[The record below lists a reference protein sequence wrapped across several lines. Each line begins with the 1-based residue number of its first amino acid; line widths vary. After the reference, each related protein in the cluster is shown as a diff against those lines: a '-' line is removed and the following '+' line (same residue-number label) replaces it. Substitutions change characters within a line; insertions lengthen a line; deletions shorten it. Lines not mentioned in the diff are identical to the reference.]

1 MDNYLATLN
10 ESQLKAVIHPGG
22 PLFVVAGAGTGK
34 TKTLTTRI
42 AYLIMNGVESKR
54 ILAVTFTNKA
64 AREMKQRVIDM
75 TGPYASDIWLYT
87 FHAFGLQILR
97 RHIAELPYGYK
108 TTFTV
113 IDEDDGK
120 KIITDLIK
128 GMGLDIK
135 QFSVKQLKSL
145 ISLFKTQRL
154 PEFERSDE
162 ERIYKAY
169 QHYLYD
175 NQLLDFDDLLI
186 YTLELLT
193 DYPAIKE
200 RYQTEFEHVL
210 VDEFQ
215 DTDIVQYKILRIL
228 GAKHKNVFVVGD
240 PDQSIY
246 SFRGA
251 SYQNSARFIKD
262 YSAETVVLE
271 KNYRST
277 NQILTAANKL
287 ISNNFNRPGSK
298 NLKSDLGLGDPITY
312 YVADNDYNETF
323 YVINEIER
331 LVQFG
336 NYTYEDFA
344 ILYRNNALS
353 RLFEDTLIKEGI
365 PYIIYGGLSFYQ
377 RKEIKDALAY
387 VRLGLDPHQDFFFKR
402 VVNEPK
408 RSIGKVSIQ
417 KLEEKARE
425 LGISLFAAIDYV
437 DLRAQALKGLNE
449 FKKLINDISEAFF
462 DMTDLQE
469 IMPALMNLTGYID
482 MLKAE
487 NTEQADD
494 RINNLREL
502 QSVFVR
508 GDMYYEG
515 SFYEKLKQQLD
526 QIALYSDLDQDVDD
540 LNKVKLAT
548 YHQVK
553 GLEFRVVFMVVL
565 EEGIFPNN
573 NSMMSSHELE
583 EERRVAYVG
592 MTRAKE
598 RLYMTH
604 ANRRMQYGELRIGYP
619 SRFIK
624 ESRPKEENQPRKVYS
639 YQQPINSGHILKTG
653 DKVSHDVFGLGVV
666 VSVNEDIAKIAFGM
680 PHGIKNILESHPAL
694 KKVKS

>member
-1 MDNYLATLN
+1 MENYLATLN

-42 AYLIMNGVESKR
+42 AYLIMNGVAPR
-54 ILAVTFTNKA
+54 HILAVTFTNKA

-75 TGPYASDIWLYT
+75 TGPYASDVWLYT

-120 KIITDLIK
+120 KIITDIIK
-128 GMGLDIK
+128 NMGLDIK
-135 QFSVKQLKSL
+135 QFSVKQLKNL
-145 ISLFKTQRL
+145 ISLFKCQRMH
-154 PEFERSDE
+154 EFERSDE
-162 ERIYKAY
+162 EKIYKQY
-169 QHYLYD
+169 QFYLRE
-175 NQLLDFDDLLI
+175 NQLVDFDDLLI
-186 YTLELLT
+186 YTLELFT
-193 DYPAIKE
+193 DYPHIKT

-215 DTDIVQYKILRIL
+215 DTDIIQYKILKIL
-228 GAKHKNVFVVGD
+228 GALHKNVFVVGD

-251 SYQNSARFIKD
+251 SYQNSARFIRD
-262 YSAETVVLE
+262 YKADTVVLE

-277 NQILTAANKL
+277 NQILEAANRL
-287 ISNNFNRPGSK
+287 IAFNFNRPGSK
-298 NLKSDLGLGDPITY
+298 NLKSDLGVGEPITY
-312 YVADNDYNETF
+312 YAADSDYNETF
-323 YVINEIER
+323 YVVNEIER
-331 LVQFG
+331 LVRFSG
-336 NYTYEDFA
+336 YKYDDFA

-353 RLFEDTLIKEGI
+353 RLFEDTLIKESI

-387 VRLGLDPHQDFFFKR
+387 VRLALDPHQDFYFKR

-417 KLEEKARE
+417 KLEEKARA
-425 LGISLFAAIDYV
+425 LGVSLYSAIDYV
-437 DLRAQALKGLNE
+437 DLRPQALNGLKT
-449 FKKLINDISEAFF
+449 FKKLIDDITAAFF
-462 DMTDLQE
+462 EMTDLQE
-469 IMPALMNLTGYID
+469 IMLIVMNLTGYVD

-487 NTEQADD
+487 NSEQADD

-515 SFYEKLKQQLD
+515 NFYEKLRQQLD
-526 QIALYSDLDQDVDD
+526 QISLYSDLDQDVDD
-540 LNKVKLAT
+540 ENRVKLAT

-553 GLEFRVVFMVVL
+553 GLEFKVVFMVAM
-565 EEGIFPNN
+565 EEGLFPNN
-573 NSMMSSHELE
+573 NAMMSSHELE
-583 EERRVAYVG
+583 EERRVCYVG
-592 MTRAKE
+592 MTRAKQK
-598 RLYMTH
+598 LYMSH
-604 ANRRMQYGELRIGYP
+604 ANRRMQYGELKIGYP
-619 SRFIK
+619 SRFLK
-624 ESRPKEENQPRKVYS
+624 ESRPKEVNEPRKYTNF
-639 YQQPINSGHILKTG
+639 QPISDGHILKTG
-653 DKVSHDVFGLGVV
+653 DKVDHDVFGQGVV
-666 VSVNEDIAKIAFGM
+666 VSVNEDIAKIAFAM

-694 KKVKS
+694 KKIK

>member
-1 MDNYLATLN
+1 MENYLATLN

-42 AYLIMNGVESKR
+42 AYLIMNGVEPKR

-64 AREMKQRVIDM
+64 AREMKERVIDM

-108 TTFTV
+108 ITFSV

-120 KIITDLIK
+120 KIISDIIK
-128 GMGLDIK
+128 DMGLDIK
-135 QFSVKQLKSL
+135 QYSVKKLKGL
-145 ISLFKTQRL
+145 ISLFKSQRM

-162 ERIYKAY
+162 EKIYKSY
-169 QHYLYD
+169 QKYLYD

-186 YTLELLT
+186 YTLELFT
-193 DYPAIKE
+193 DYPHIKQ
-200 RYQTEFEHVL
+200 RYQTEFEYIL

-215 DTDIVQYKILRIL
+215 DTDIVQYKILKIL
-228 GAKHKNVFVVGD
+228 GAIHKNIFVVGD

-251 SYQNSARFIKD
+251 SYQNSQRFITD
-262 YSAETVVLE
+262 YQADTVVLD

-277 NQILTAANKL
+277 NYILKAANKL
-287 ISNNFNRPGSK
+287 IAHNFNRPSSK
-298 NLKSDLGLGDPITY
+298 NLESDLGLGDPITY

-331 LVQFG
+331 LIRFG
-336 NYTYEDFA
+336 NYTYDDFA

-353 RLFEDTLIKEGI
+353 RLFEDALIKQGI
-365 PYIIYGGLSFYQ
+365 PYIIYGGVSFYQ

-387 VRLGLDPHQDFFFKR
+387 VRLALDPNQDFFFKR

-425 LGISLFAAIDYV
+425 LGISLFESVDYV
-437 DLRAQALKGLNE
+437 DLRPQALNGLKD
-449 FKKLINDISEAFF
+449 FKKLIEDIKDAFF
-462 DMTDLQE
+462 AMNDLQE
-469 IMPALMNLTGYID
+469 IMPVLMNLTGYID

-487 NTEQADD
+487 NSEQADD
-494 RINNLREL
+494 RIDNLREL

-515 SFYEKLKQQLD
+515 SFYEKLRQQLD
-526 QIALYSDLDQDVDD
+526 QISLYSDLDQQQLEDTSR
-540 LNKVKLAT
+540 VKLAT

-553 GLEFRVVFMVVL
+553 GLEFRAVFMVVL

-573 NSMMSSHELE
+573 NAMMNTNELE

-598 RLYMTH
+598 KLYMTH

-624 ESRPKEENQPRKVYS
+624 ESQLIEDKPKQTAFNFQTIS
-639 YQQPINSGHILKTG
+639 DGHILKTG
-653 DKVSHDVFGLGVV
+653 DKVNHDVFGEGIV
-666 VSVNEDIAKIAFGM
+666 VSVNEDIAKIAFAM
-680 PHGIKNILESHPAL
+680 PHGIKNILESHPSL
-694 KKVKS
+694 KKVR

>member
-1 MDNYLATLN
+1 MENYLATLN

-42 AYLIMNGVESKR
+42 AYLIMNGVAPR
-54 ILAVTFTNKA
+54 HILAVTFTNKA

-75 TGPYASDIWLYT
+75 TGPYASDVWLYT

-113 IDEDDGK
+113 IDEEDGK
-120 KIITDLIK
+120 KIITDIIK
-128 GMGLDIK
+128 DMGLDIK
-135 QFSVKQLKSL
+135 QFSVKQLKNL
-145 ISLFKTQRL
+145 ISLFKSQRL

-162 ERIYKAY
+162 EKIYKMY
-169 QHYLYD
+169 QFYLRD

-193 DYPAIKE
+193 EYPHIKQ

-215 DTDIVQYKILRIL
+215 DTDIIQYKILRIL
-228 GAKHKNVFVVGD
+228 GALHRNVFVVGD

-262 YSAETVVLE
+262 YKADTVVLE

-277 NQILTAANKL
+277 NQILKAANKL
-287 ISNNFNRPGSK
+287 IANNFNRPGSK
-298 NLKSDLGLGDPITY
+298 NLESDLGLGDPITY

-323 YVINEIER
+323 YVVNEIER
-331 LVQFG
+331 LIKFSG
-336 NYTYEDFA
+336 YRYDDFA

-353 RLFEDTLIKEGI
+353 RLFEDTLIKESI

-387 VRLGLDPHQDFFFKR
+387 IRLALDPHQDFYFKR

-437 DLRAQALKGLNE
+437 DLRAQALSGLKE
-449 FKKLINDISEAFF
+449 FKKLIEDISDAFF
-462 DMTDLQE
+462 NMTDLQE
-469 IMPALMNLTGYID
+469 IMIIVMNLTGYID

-487 NTEQADD
+487 NSEQADD

-515 SFYEKLKQQLD
+515 NFYEKLRQQLD
-526 QIALYSDLDQDVDD
+526 QISLYSDLDQDVDD
-540 LNKVKLAT
+540 ENRVKLAT

-553 GLEFRVVFMVVL
+553 GLEFRVVFMVVM

-583 EERRVAYVG
+583 EERRVCYVG

-598 RLYMTH
+598 KLYMTH

-619 SRFIK
+619 SRFLK
-624 ESRPKEENQPRKVYS
+624 ESRPKEVNTRPTFKYQP
-639 YQQPINSGHILKTG
+639 NSDGHILKTG
-653 DKVSHDVFGLGVV
+653 DKVIHDVFGTGVV
-666 VSVNEDIAKIAFGM
+666 VSVSDDIAKIAFAM

-694 KKVKS
+694 KKMK

>member
-1 MDNYLATLN
+1 MENYLATLN

-42 AYLIMNGVESKR
+42 AYLIMNGVEPKR

-64 AREMKQRVIDM
+64 AREMKERVINM

-108 TTFTV
+108 ITFSV

-120 KIITDLIK
+120 KIISDIIK
-128 GMGLDIK
+128 DMGLDIK
-135 QFSVKQLKSL
+135 QYSVKKLKGL
-145 ISLFKTQRL
+145 ISLFKSQRM

-162 ERIYKAY
+162 EKIYKSY
-169 QHYLYD
+169 QKYLYD

-186 YTLELLT
+186 YTLELFT
-193 DYPAIKE
+193 DYPHIKQ
-200 RYQTEFEHVL
+200 RYQTEFEYIL

-215 DTDIVQYKILRIL
+215 DTDIVQYKILKIL
-228 GAKHKNVFVVGD
+228 GAIHKNIFVVGD

-251 SYQNSARFIKD
+251 SYQNSQRFITD
-262 YSAETVVLE
+262 YQADTVVLD

-277 NQILTAANKL
+277 NYILKAANKL
-287 ISNNFNRPGSK
+287 IAHNFNRPSSK
-298 NLKSDLGLGDPITY
+298 NLESDLGLGDPITY

-331 LVQFG
+331 LIRFG
-336 NYTYEDFA
+336 NYTYDDFA

-353 RLFEDTLIKEGI
+353 RLFEDALIKQGI
-365 PYIIYGGLSFYQ
+365 PYIIYGGVSFYQ

-387 VRLGLDPHQDFFFKR
+387 VRLALDPHQDFFFKR

-425 LGISLFAAIDYV
+425 LGISLFESVDYV
-437 DLRAQALKGLNE
+437 DLRPQALNGLKD
-449 FKKLINDISEAFF
+449 FKKLIEDIKDAFF
-462 DMTDLQE
+462 AMNDLQE
-469 IMPALMNLTGYID
+469 IMPVLMNLTGYID

-487 NTEQADD
+487 NSEQADD
-494 RINNLREL
+494 RIDNLREL

-515 SFYEKLKQQLD
+515 SFCEKLRQQLD
-526 QIALYSDLDQDVDD
+526 QISLYSDLDQQQLEDTSR
-540 LNKVKLAT
+540 VKLAT

-553 GLEFRVVFMVVL
+553 GLEFRAVFMVVL

-573 NSMMSSHELE
+573 NAMMNTNELE

-598 RLYMTH
+598 KLYMTY

-624 ESRPKEENQPRKVYS
+624 ESQLIEDKPKQTAFNFQTIS
-639 YQQPINSGHILKTG
+639 DGHILKTG
-653 DKVSHDVFGLGVV
+653 DKVNHDVFGEGIV
-666 VSVNEDIAKIAFGM
+666 VSINEDIAKIAFAL

-694 KKVKS
+694 KKVR

>member
-1 MDNYLATLN
+1 MENYLATLN

-42 AYLIMNGVESKR
+42 AYLIMSGVAPSH

-64 AREMKQRVIDM
+64 AREMKQRVINM
-75 TGPYASDIWLYT
+75 TGPYASDVWLYT

-97 RHIAELPYGYK
+97 RHIALLPYGYK
-108 TTFTV
+108 STFTV

-120 KIITDLIK
+120 KIITDIIK
-128 GMGLDIK
+128 DMGLDIK
-135 QFSVKQLKSL
+135 HFSVKQLKNL
-145 ISLFKTQRL
+145 IALFKSQRL

-162 ERIYKAY
+162 EKIYKNY
-169 QHYLYD
+169 QRYLYE

-193 DYPAIKE
+193 EYPEIKH

-215 DTDIVQYKILRIL
+215 DTDIIQYKILKVL
-228 GAKHKNVFVVGD
+228 GAVHKNVFVVGD

-251 SYQNSARFIKD
+251 SYQNSNRFIKD
-262 YSAETVVLE
+262 YSADTVILD

-277 NQILTAANKL
+277 NQILQAANKL
-287 ISNNFNRPGSK
+287 IANNFNRPSAK
-298 NLKSDLGLGDPITY
+298 NLESDLGLGEPITY

-331 LVQFG
+331 LVKFG
-336 NYTYEDFA
+336 NYTYDDFA

-353 RLFEDTLIKEGI
+353 RLFEDTLIKESI
-365 PYIIYGGLSFYQ
+365 PYIIYGGVSFYQ

-408 RSIGKVSIQ
+408 RNIGKVSVQ
-417 KLEEKARE
+417 KLEEKARS
-425 LGISLFAAIDYV
+425 LGISLYAAIDYV
-437 DLRAQALKGLNE
+437 ELRPQALESLKG
-449 FKKLINDISEAFF
+449 FKKLIEDISQAFF
-462 DMTDLQE
+462 DMADLQE
-469 IMPALMNLTGYID
+469 IMPVLMQLTGYID

-487 NTEQADD
+487 NSEQADD
-494 RINNLREL
+494 RIDNLREL

-526 QIALYSDLDQDVDD
+526 QISLYSDLDQDVDD
-540 LNKVKLAT
+540 ENRIKLAT

-553 GLEFRVVFMVVL
+553 GLEFRVVFMVVM

-573 NSMMSSHELE
+573 NSMMSSIELE
-583 EERRVAYVG
+583 EERRVCYVG

-598 RLYMTH
+598 KLYMTH

-619 SRFIK
+619 SRFLK
-624 ESRPKEENQPRKVYS
+624 ESRPKEESVRKTYS
-639 YQQPINSGHILKTG
+639 YQQPIASGHILKTG
-653 DKVSHDVFGLGVV
+653 DKVNHDVFGQGVV
-666 VSVNEDIAKIAFGM
+666 VSVNDDIAKIAFSM

-694 KKVKS
+694 KKVK